1 MTQASFDFISQPN
14 REAKE
19 IQKWVE
25 YHNQQVIAQA
35 STSSAPP
42 GSLLGAINGGEAKS
56 NAVYLLRGVLGQQL
70 RKSMGS
76 SSLSL
81 KKGFVQALKG
91 EITLKKT
98 NQDTAQIV
106 RDILIKM
113 QISR

>member
-1 MTQASFDFISQPN
+1 MTQTSFDFLLQPN
-14 REAKE
+14 QEAKE

-25 YHNQQVIAQA
+25 HHNQQVIAQVS
-35 STSSAPP
+35 STSKPP
-42 GSLLGAINGGEAKS
+42 GSLLSAINGGEATS

-76 SSLSL
+76 SSSFL
-81 KKGFVQALKG
+81 KKGFLQALNG